1 MKRGGETA
9 PGLQVNTK
17 PRRREERHGI
27 CLFISPPHMLYLLHH
42 HSESAQWGIRWTLHQ
57 LSEDAGTSTSRA
69 AYIDVQ
75 HRKGGLLEGFG
86 WQRSSFGAL
95 LKASGIALIFL
106 ASVRSPRHDAE
117 PRLKRKKEEEAT
129 MCQANFIWHSFN
141 IINAATDTNW
151 FVTVLALQSVLLLW
165 GSLCYSLSLIPTC
178 SAITSNHLC

>member
-1 MKRGGETA
+1 MDVTDFSAKLSRRRDGGWSSTMMNHDGSTLGPPAARGCSPLELSEARGETA

-17 PRRREERHGI
+17 PRQREERHGI

-57 LSEDAGTSTSRA
+57 LSEDAGTSTSSA

-106 ASVRSPRHDAE
+106 ALVRSPRHDAE
-117 PRLKRKKEEEAT
+117 PRLKRKKRRRS
-129 MCQANFIWHSFN
+129 H
-141 IINAATDTNW
+141 D
-151 FVTVLALQSVLLLW
+151 VP
-165 GSLCYSLSLIPTC
+165 G
-178 SAITSNHLC
+178 